1 MWDGLAHSYRTT
13 FASPR
18 LRGEADTRS
27 VAGEG
32 ELPRVALVE
41 RAPHPNLLPASGEKG
56 LAADAERAKMSTDK
70 FISIEGIA
78 KRYPGADGE
87 AVTVFENL
95 WLAMARG
102 EFSCVIGHSGCGK
115 TTVLNILA
123 GLDEPSE
130 GTVIVDEQAIQGTS
144 LDRAVIFQSHA
155 LLPWRTV
162 LGNVAYAVSS
172 KWRDWDRAK
181 VKAQA
186 QTFIDLVGLTGS
198 EHKRPSELSGGMK
211 QRVGIAR
218 ALSITPKIM
227 LMDEPFSALDA
238 LTRGTLQDEVRR
250 ICLETG
256 QTAFMITHDVDEAIY
271 LADKIFLMTNGP
283 GAVLAEIVENPLPK
297 DRGRIDLHR
306 HPLYYA
312 LRNHIIDFLVS
323 RSRTFTA
330 ETPGHD
336 PRNVPVA
343 RIGRPDLV
351 IASGPEEIRD
361 AEIRAKEIRETSWPG
376 LSRPSTSA

>member
-1 MWDGLAHSYRTT
+1 M
-13 FASPR
+13 
-18 LRGEADTRS
+18 
-27 VAGEG
+27 
-32 ELPRVALVE
+32 
-41 RAPHPNLLPASGEKG
+41 
-56 LAADAERAKMSTDK
+56 
-70 FISIEGIA
+70 
-78 KRYPGADGE
+78 
-87 AVTVFENL
+87 FENL
-95 WLAMARG
+95 WLSMARG
-102 EFSCVIGHSGCGK
+102 EFGCVIGHSGCGK

-130 GTVIVDEQAIQGTS
+130 GTVIVDGQAIEGTS

-162 LGNVAYAVSS
+162 LGNVAYAVTS
-172 KWRDWDRAK
+172 KWRNWDRAK
-181 VKAQA
+181 VKAHA
-186 QTFIDLVGLTGS
+186 QKFIDLVGLTGS

-306 HPLYYA
+306 HPLLLCA
-312 LRNHIIDFLVS
+312 AQPHRRFPGQPQQDLCRRRARS
-323 RSRTFTA
+323 RSAQCADGADRQA
-330 ETPGHD
+330 G
-336 PRNVPVA
+336 
-343 RIGRPDLV
+343 IGDR
-351 IASGPEEIRD
+351 SSQSIRQ
-361 AEIRAKEIRETSWPG
+361 ASWPG
-376 LSRPSTSA
+376 LSRPSTSS